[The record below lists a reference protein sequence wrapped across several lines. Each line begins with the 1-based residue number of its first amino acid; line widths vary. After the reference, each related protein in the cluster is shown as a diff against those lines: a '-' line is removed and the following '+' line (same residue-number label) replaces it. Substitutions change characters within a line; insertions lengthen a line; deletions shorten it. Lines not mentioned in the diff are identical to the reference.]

1 MPTIAM
7 FYGIIIYMYYF
18 DDKKHKLPHIHAQYN
33 DHVAVISIPDGN
45 IIAGDLPA
53 NKLKLVLAWIEIRKE
68 ELIANWSLAVRG
80 EKLFN
85 IDPLK

>member
-33 DHVAVISIPDGN
+33 DHDAVISIPDGN